1 MVKAINRWDIESS
14 RGINY
19 RSFESI
25 FRREQIIQIIFVVV
39 IWSASKMCGQSSSS
53 PSPSTS
59 IWTGWSAVV
68 TQLSVN
74 FGQCGLLQILPRW
87 SFYFKNVKSHYNSKY
102 HNSDSP
108 IKRSQYC
115 RWVLTATA
123 NWWWKR
129 AASFSSRILSTS
141 TGDLT
146 LRSENSQMTK
156 EIEMAR
162 VISNGHES
170 IFCFTGKKQK
180 LNPNRSK

>member
-25 FRREQIIQIIFVVV
+25 FRREQIIQIIFVVI

-53 PSPSTS
+53 SSPSTS

-74 FGQCGLLQILPRW
+74 FGLCGLLQILPRW
-87 SFYFKNVKSHYNSKY
+87 RFCLKNCKSHYSKY
-102 HNSDSP
+102 HNSDFP
-108 IKRSQYC
+108 LKRSQYR

-129 AASFSSRILSTS
+129 VASFSSRILSTRTS
-141 TGDLT
+141 DLT
-146 LRSENSQMTK
+146 LRSKNSQMTK

-162 VISNGHES
+162 VISNAHES
-170 IFCFTGKKQK
+170 ILCFTGKKQK
-180 LNPNRSK
+180 LNLNRSK